1 MLFQNISD
9 LSGCWFMVDV
19 NLLIVNEVHINN
31 KHENPFHWG
40 APPCMCH
47 GQNMFASHTLG

>member
-31 KHENPFHWG
+31 KHENTFHWG